1 MNYIN
6 IIHDLKK
13 NNNVNTKFTNNIL
26 CKCKININNTS
37 KPIKTVI
44 NHKDNINIRHTTKK
58 KLETIKNNDYTQNKD
73 ISCMNINVPNLPNL
87 FEHEFNLENDNN
99 ITNKCNKTFGQLNK
113 EIIPISFYNHLM
125 FSENV
130 KKKHNK
136 YFKASI
142 TERNKKKLITILYYT
157 PV

>member
-13 NNNVNTKFTNNIL
+13 NNNVNTKLTNNNI
-26 CKCKININNTS
+26 CKHKININNTS
-37 KPIKTVI
+37 KPKKTVI
-44 NHKDNINIRHTTKK
+44 NHKDNINTRHKTKK
-58 KLETIKNNDYTQNKD
+58 KLANIKNDIYTQNKD
-73 ISCMNINVPNLPNL
+73 ISYMNINAPNLPNL
-87 FEHEFNLENDNN
+87 FEHAFNLQNDNN
-99 ITNKCNKTFGQLNK
+99 TANKCNKTFGQLNK

-125 FSENV
+125 FSENE
-130 KKKHNK
+130 KKKKNK
-136 YFKASI
+136 YIKTSI